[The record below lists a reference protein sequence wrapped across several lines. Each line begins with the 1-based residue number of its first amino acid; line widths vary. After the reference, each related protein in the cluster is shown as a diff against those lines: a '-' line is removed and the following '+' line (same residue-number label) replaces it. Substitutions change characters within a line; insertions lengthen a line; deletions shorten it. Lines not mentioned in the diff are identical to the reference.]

1 MIIQNNTLEQL
12 IEIIDKIKS
21 KAFSVQTQYKFLKI
35 YTSIQPEIQI
45 FNLQKEEL
53 AKRYA
58 EKDENGNIIF
68 SEDGGLKIKSELI
81 VECAKKLEEL
91 NNLQITIPDIYFTL
105 SELEDLGLTLEEL
118 IYLEP
123 FIKD

>member
-91 NNLQITIPDIYFTL
+91 NNL
-105 SELEDLGLTLEEL
+105 
-118 IYLEP
+118 
-123 FIKD
+123 